1 VEAAG
6 GVVPCGEGV
15 EVSPLVSYAGEGLE
29 ELCAGRTFASA
40 YDVTLQAGTRGP
52 RAACT
57 PPCTL
62 AAPATRRPA
71 GRQHGSQHSRRCPLC
86 AHPSNLQGV
95 VQLAPK
101 PNAAGRLLR
110 GAAGGSAEYNSPR
123 PAPKAAAPAG
133 ATIVANCSAFRSQ
146 Q

>member
-40 YDVTLQAGTRGP
+40 YDVT
-52 RAACT
+52 
-57 PPCTL
+57 
-62 AAPATRRPA
+62 
-71 GRQHGSQHSRRCPLC
+71 
-86 AHPSNLQGV
+86 LQGV